1 MDSFCLNI
9 EADQRFL
16 AFFNPRGKRGYGMN
30 GKDEIGARIK
40 QTRLSK
46 GLTLKDIEVK
56 AKVSATHVS
65 EIERGMTSPT
75 VGALAKIAE
84 AMGTDVAYFVEKQN
98 ASKVCVI
105 HKARRKKMQFKDWG
119 ATYYSLAKDVPDPKI
134 SFLEVELEPGIKR
147 PEDTSTHE
155 GEEFAIVTK
164 GVMEI
169 IIGEQKYILKEGD
182 CIHYKAARPHAMRNI
197 GDAKCCAIWVTL
209 PPYSL

>member
-1 MDSFCLNI
+1 
-9 EADQRFL
+9 
-16 AFFNPRGKRGYGMN
+16 MN
-30 GKDEIGARIK
+30 NKDAIGARIK
-40 QTRLSK
+40 QFRLSK

-98 ASKVCVI
+98 VSKVSVMS
-105 HKARRKKMQFKDWG
+105 KSKRKKMQFKEWG
-119 ATYYSLAKDVPDPKI
+119 ATYFSLAKDVPNPKT

-147 PEDTSTHE
+147 PEETSTHD
-155 GEEFAIVTK
+155 GEELAIVTK

-169 IIGEQKYILKEGD
+169 IIGDEKYILKEGD
-182 CIHYKAARPHAMRNI
+182 CIHYKASKPHAMRNI
-197 GDAKCCAIWVTL
+197 GDAKCRAIWITL
-209 PPYSL
+209 PPFSL

>member
-1 MDSFCLNI
+1 MDSFYLTI
-9 EADQRFL
+9 EVGRRFL
-16 AFFNPRGKRGYGMN
+16 AFFKHRAIGGKAMN

-40 QTRLSK
+40 QFRLYK

-84 AMGTDVAYFVEKQN
+84 AMGTDVAYFVEKKN
-98 ASKVCVI
+98 VSKVSIVN
-105 HKARRKKMQFKDWG
+105 KSRRKRMQFKDWG
-119 ATYYSLAKDVPDPKI
+119 ATYYSLAKDVPMPRI

-147 PEDTSTHE
+147 PEETSTHD
-155 GEEFAIVTK
+155 GEEFAMVTK

-169 IIGEQKYILKEGD
+169 IIGDQKFILKEGD
-182 CIHYKAARPHAMRNI
+182 SIHYKAAKPHAMRNI
-197 GDAKCCAIWVTL
+197 GDAKCRAIWVTL

>member
-1 MDSFCLNI
+1 
-9 EADQRFL
+9 
-16 AFFNPRGKRGYGMN
+16 MN
-30 GKDEIGARIK
+30 EKDEIGSRIK
-40 QTRLSK
+40 QVRISK

-98 ASKVCVI
+98 VSKVSVVN
-105 HKARRKKMQFKDWG
+105 KSRRKRMQYKDWG
-119 ATYYSLAKDVPDPKI
+119 ATYFSLAKDVPNPRI

-147 PEDTSTHE
+147 PEETTTHD
-155 GEEFAIVTK
+155 GEEFATVTK

-169 IIGEQKYILKEGD
+169 IIGDERFILKEGD
-182 CIHYKAARPHAMRNI
+182 SIHYKATKPHAMRNI
-197 GDAKCCAIWVTL
+197 GDAKCRAIWITL

>member
-1 MDSFCLNI
+1 MD
-9 EADQRFL
+9 D
-16 AFFNPRGKRGYGMN
+16 
-30 GKDEIGARIK
+30 KDEIGLRIK
-40 QTRLSK
+40 QFRLSK
-46 GLTLKDIEVK
+46 GLTLKDIEIK
-56 AKVSATHVS
+56 ARVSATHVS

-98 ASKVCVI
+98 VAKVSI
-105 HKARRKKMQFKDWG
+105 INKTKRKRMQFKDWG
-119 ATYYSLAKDVPDPKI
+119 ATYYSLAKDIPNPRF

-147 PEDTSTHE
+147 PEETSTHG

-169 IIGEQKYILKEGD
+169 IIGDQKYILKEGD
-182 CIHYKAARPHAMRNI
+182 SIHYKAAKPHAMRNI
-197 GDAKCCAIWVTL
+197 GDAKCRAIWVTL

>member
-1 MDSFCLNI
+1 
-9 EADQRFL
+9 
-16 AFFNPRGKRGYGMN
+16 MN

-40 QTRLSK
+40 QFRLSK

-98 ASKVCVI
+98 
-105 HKARRKKMQFKDWG
+105 DWG
-119 ATYYSLAKDVPDPKI
+119 ATYYSLAKDVPMPRI

-147 PEDTSTHE
+147 PEETSTHD
-155 GEEFAIVTK
+155 GEEFAMVTK

-169 IIGEQKYILKEGD
+169 IIGEEKFILKEGD
-182 CIHYKAARPHAMRNI
+182 SIHYKAAKPHAMRNI
-197 GDAKCCAIWVTL
+197 GDAKCRAIWVTL